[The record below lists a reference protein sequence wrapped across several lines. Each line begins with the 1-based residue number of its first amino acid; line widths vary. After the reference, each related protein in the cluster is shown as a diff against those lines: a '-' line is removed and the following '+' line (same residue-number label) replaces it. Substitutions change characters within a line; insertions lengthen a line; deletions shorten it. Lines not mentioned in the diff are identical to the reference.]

1 MSNRCLHRSSN
12 DKVWLPTEIGVFK
25 KHPYCV
31 SCGVVKNISSDR
43 GKSLGY
49 FANVLANLKRYLE
62 SRGYKV
68 SQAQIRLIL
77 KELKKLE
84 ADDIYSISFSK
95 QKELFVDIAMK
106 YIKVRRE
113 LIDGFL

>member
-1 MSNRCLHRSSN
+1 MSNRCLHKPSN
-12 DKVWLPTEIGVFK
+12 DGVWLPIEIGVFK

-43 GKSLGY
+43 GRCLGY

-62 SRGYKV
+62 GRGYKI
-68 SQAQIRLIL
+68 SKAQIRLIL
-77 KELKKLE
+77 KGLE
-84 ADDIYSISFSK
+84 KMDVDDVYSISFSK
-95 QKELFVDIAMK
+95 QKEIFIDLTMK

-113 LIDGFL
+113 LVEQFL